1 MFASATIEKII
12 ETWIA
17 DQKHPERYRKQKP
30 IPDEADVRFLV
41 ETAFW
46 ASLKKEENRPISFSI
61 ALLTKE
67 EVEQEFELS
76 GRRQLIM
83 TFERSLPLSV
93 DSLTKIAPAFN
104 PQYTALIIEP
114 ENNART
120 NYRIWGAMYFSSL
133 SNPLKEIPVW
143 IEDQTFVRPDVFMVT
158 AISPGSLMISRGN
171 SQIGRFVSGEFIK
184 AVPTPFSSWA
194 MGNYIKNIYSEASSP
209 EFFKP
214 NFWHTFSAALDYLLS
229 EVSYRSHGASLII
242 IPDFCSRDYRNLY
255 SRRYTFPESLQI
267 NNMIQALIHL
277 PTDTDNSILR
287 LGYNKKISER
297 LGALSQL
304 ACVDG
309 ALVITEKFE
318 VLSFGSTLRAPRW
331 KGQVIVGP
339 YGFSGGG
346 ENFERRMLGTRHHSV
361 MNFIGECAESIG
373 FVISQDGPIRGFIKK
388 DSETLLCWPDCRVSM
403 FI

>member
-30 IPDEADVRFLV
+30 IPDVADVRFLV

-46 ASLKKEENRPISFSI
+46 ASLKKEEDRATSFAI

-104 PQYTALIIEP
+104 PQHTALIIESD
-114 ENNART
+114 NNAKT
-120 NYRIWGAMYFSSL
+120 SYRIWGAMYFSSL

-143 IEDQTFVRPDVFMVT
+143 IEDQTFVRPDVFMVS

-171 SQIGRFVSGEFIK
+171 SQIGRFVSGQFIK

-194 MGNYIKNIYSEASSP
+194 MGNYIKNIYSETSNP
-209 EFFKP
+209 EFFQP

-229 EVSYRSHGASLII
+229 EISSRSHGASLVI
-242 IPDFCSRDYRNLY
+242 IPDFCSKNYRNLY
-255 SRRYTFPESLQI
+255 SRRYAFPESLQI
-267 NNMIQALIHL
+267 NAMIEALIHL

-297 LGALSQL
+297 LCALAQL

-318 VLSFGSTLRAPRW
+318 VLSFGATLRAPRW
-331 KGQVIVGP
+331 KGHVVVGP
-339 YGFSGGG
+339 YGFSNGG
-346 ENFERRMLGTRHHSV
+346 EEFEHRMLGTRHHSV

-388 DSETLLCWPDCRVSM
+388 DAETLLCWPDCRVSM

>member
-1 MFASATIEKII
+1 MFAISTIEEII

-30 IPDEADVRFLV
+30 IPDITDVRFLV

-46 ASLKKEENRPISFSI
+46 ASLKKEEDSTISFAI
-61 ALLTKE
+61 ALMTRE

-83 TFERSLPLSV
+83 TLERSLPLSV
-93 DSLTKIAPAFN
+93 DNLTKIAPAFN
-104 PQYTALIIEP
+104 PQHTALIIAS
-114 ENNART
+114 ENNDKS

-194 MGNYIKNIYSEASSP
+194 MGNYIKNIYSDNSNTD
-209 EFFKP
+209 FFKP
-214 NFWHTFSAALDYLLS
+214 NFWHTFSASLDYLLS
-229 EVSYRSHGASLII
+229 EISSRSHGASLII
-242 IPDFCSRDYRNLY
+242 VPDFCTAEYRNSY
-255 SRRYTFPESLQI
+255 SRRYAFPESLQI
-267 NNMIQALIHL
+267 NAMLQALIQL

-297 LGALSQL
+297 LCALSQL

-331 KGQVIVGP
+331 KGRVIVGP
-339 YGFSGGG
+339 YGYSGGG
-346 ENFERRMLGTRHHSV
+346 EEFEHHMLGTRHHSV
-361 MNFIGECAESIG
+361 MNFVGECSESIG

-388 DSETLLCWPDCRVSM
+388 DPETLLCWPDCRVSM

>member
-1 MFASATIEKII
+1 MFAASTIEEII

-17 DQKHPERYRKQKP
+17 DQQHPERYRKQKP
-30 IPDEADVRFLV
+30 IPNAADVRILV

-46 ASLKKEENRPISFSI
+46 ASLKKEEDRSISFSI
-61 ALLTKE
+61 ALLTKA

-76 GRRQLIM
+76 GRKQLIM
-83 TFERSLPLSV
+83 TFERSIPLSV
-93 DSLTKIAPAFN
+93 DNLTKIAPAFN
-104 PQYTALIIEP
+104 PQHTSLIIESVDS
-114 ENNART
+114 EKID
-120 NYRIWGAMYFSSL
+120 YRIWGAMYFSSL

-158 AISPGSLMISRGN
+158 VTSPGSLMISRGN
-171 SQIGRFVSGEFIK
+171 SQIGRLVSGEFIK

-194 MGNYIKNIYSEASSP
+194 MGNYIKHIFSESNNP
-209 EFFKP
+209 NFFKP
-214 NFWHTFSAALDYLLS
+214 NYWHTFSASLDYLLS
-229 EVSYRSHGASLII
+229 EISSRSHGASLII
-242 IPDFCSRDYRNLY
+242 VPKFCSKNYRSFY
-255 SRRYTFPESLQI
+255 SRRYSFPESLQVDD
-267 NNMIQALIHL
+267 MIQALNQL

-287 LGYNKKISER
+287 LGYNKKITER
-297 LGALSQL
+297 ISALAQL

-309 ALVITEKFE
+309 ALLITETFD
-318 VLSFGSTLRAPRW
+318 LLAFGSTLRAPRW
-331 KGQVIVGP
+331 KGRIIVGP

-346 ENFERRMLGTRHHSV
+346 EDFEHRMLGTRHHSV

-388 DSETLLCWPDCRVSM
+388 DAETLLCWPDCRVSM